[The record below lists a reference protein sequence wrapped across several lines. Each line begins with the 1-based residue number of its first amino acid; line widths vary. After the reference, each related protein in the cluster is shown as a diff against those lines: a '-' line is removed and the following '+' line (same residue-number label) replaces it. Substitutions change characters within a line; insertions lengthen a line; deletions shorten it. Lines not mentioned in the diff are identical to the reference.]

1 MTVRIVGSP
10 AAPTGVAPDPCGTSV
25 GRVVSDADVDAGT
38 VSEFLDRLSARTPTP
53 AGGSVAALCTAQA
66 AALVA
71 MVARYCDAP
80 ALVSRA
86 EGLVARAQQLVADDE
101 RAFGAVARA
110 WALPRGAGSDDEERR
125 SAIGAALLGAS
136 EPQAQVVETAIEV
149 LVLIDLLRPAAR
161 AGLLSDLVAAGEVA
175 RAGSAIARMNV
186 ESNVRTLP
194 DSEGRSRLLRRMG
207 VTKERA

>member
-1 MTVRIVGSP
+1 VVR
-10 AAPTGVAPDPCGTSV
+10 
-25 GRVVSDADVDAGT
+25 DAHEGAGT
-38 VSEFLDRLSARTPTP
+38 VTEFLDRLAARTPTP

-71 MVARYCDAP
+71 MVARYCEASP
-80 ALVSRA
+80 LVERA
-86 EGLVARAQQLVADDE
+86 ERLVTRAQQLVADDE
-101 RAFGAVARA
+101 RAFGAVADA
-110 WALPRGAGSDDEERR
+110 WALPRGATSDDEKRR
-125 SAIGAALLGAS
+125 SAIDEALLVAS

-149 LVLIDLLRPAAR
+149 LVLIDQLRPAAR
-161 AGLLSDLVAAGEVA
+161 SGLRADLVAAGEVA

-207 VTKERA
+207 VTKERS

>member
-1 MTVRIVGSP
+1 MVR
-10 AAPTGVAPDPCGTSV
+10 
-25 GRVVSDADVDAGT
+25 DAHVDAGT
-38 VSEFLDRLSARTPTP
+38 VTDFLDRLAARTPTP
-53 AGGSVAALCTAQA
+53 AGGSVAALCIAQA

-71 MVARYCDAP
+71 MVARYCEAP
-80 ALVSRA
+80 ALVERA
-86 EGLVARAQQLVADDE
+86 ERLVTRAQRLVADDE
-101 RAFGAVARA
+101 RAFGAVADA
-110 WALPRGAGSDDEERR
+110 WALPRGVGTDDEERR
-125 SAIGAALLGAS
+125 SAIDAALLGAS

-149 LVLIDLLRPAAR
+149 LVLIDQLRPAAR
-161 AGLLSDLVAAGEVA
+161 SGLLADLVAAGEVA

>member
-1 MTVRIVGSP
+1 VVRD
-10 AAPTGVAPDPCGTSV
+10 TDVA
-25 GRVVSDADVDAGT
+25 AGT
-38 VSEFLDRLSARTPTP
+38 VTDFLNRLAARTPTP

-80 ALVSRA
+80 ALVERA
-86 EGLVARAQQLVADDE
+86 EQLVSQAQQLVADDE
-101 RAFGAVARA
+101 RAFGAVADA
-110 WALPRGAGSDDEERR
+110 WAVPRETWSDDERR
-125 SAIGAALLGAS
+125 SAIGEALLGAS

-161 AGLLSDLVAAGEVA
+161 PGLLSDLVAAGEVA

-186 ESNVRTLP
+186 ESNLRTLP
-194 DSEGRSRLLRRMG
+194 DSEERSRLLRRMG

>member
-1 MTVRIVGSP
+1 MVR
-10 AAPTGVAPDPCGTSV
+10 
-25 GRVVSDADVDAGT
+25 DADVDAGT
-38 VSEFLDRLSARTPTP
+38 VADFLDRLAARTPTP

-80 ALVSRA
+80 ALVERA
-86 EGLVARAQQLVADDE
+86 ERLVSQAQQLVADDE
-101 RAFGAVARA
+101 RAFGAVAAA
-110 WALPRGAGSDDEERR
+110 WAVPRESDDERR
-125 SAIGAALLGAS
+125 SAIGEALLGAS

-161 AGLLSDLVAAGEVA
+161 PGLMSDLVAAGEVA

-194 DSEGRSRLLRRMG
+194 DSEERSRLLRRMG